1 MSAMRRPTG
10 TVVVTGASTGIGR
23 ACALYL
29 ASQEGFAVVGTV
41 RGAEDGERLVAD
53 SGGRVAAVRMDVT
66 DPASIEAAASE
77 VVGLVG
83 DRGLD
88 GLVNNAG
95 VVVPGPLEFIP
106 LADFRRQLE
115 VNVTGLLATTQAFLP
130 LLRRAR
136 GRVVNVSSTS
146 GRLAFPMIGPYA
158 ASKFAVEA
166 LSDALRLEL
175 APWGLHV
182 AVVQPG
188 PIDTPIWDRAAA
200 DSERI
205 EAALP
210 DAARELYADL
220 YTGFARESRRSRRR
234 ALPVAAVTRAV
245 AHALTART
253 PRVRYL
259 VSRRRFLYRVFLP
272 LLPARWRDRL
282 LLRELSR

>member
-1 MSAMRRPTG
+1 MRRPKG
-10 TVVVTGASTGIGR
+10 TIVVTGASTGIGR
-23 ACALYL
+23 ACALHL
-29 ASQEGFAVVGTV
+29 ASEEGFAVVGTV
-41 RGAEDGERLVAD
+41 RRAEDGKRLVAD

-66 DPASIEAAASE
+66 DPASIEAAGSE

-83 DRGLD
+83 DRGLL

-95 VVVPGPLEFIP
+95 IVVAGPLEFLP

-115 VNVTGLLATTQAFLP
+115 VNLTGLLATTQAFLP

-136 GRVVNVSSTS
+136 GRVVNISSTS

-166 LSDALRLEL
+166 VSDALRLEL

-188 PIDTPIWDRAAA
+188 PIETPIWDRAEA
-200 DSERI
+200 DSARI
-205 EAALP
+205 EGTLPEAAH
-210 DAARELYADL
+210 ELYAGL
-220 YTGFARESRRSRRR
+220 YARFRRESRRSRGR
-234 ALPVAAVTRAV
+234 AMPVAAVTHAV
-245 AHALTART
+245 AHALTARK

-272 LLPARWRDRL
+272 LLPDRWRDRL